1 VTRTAIDPPVS
12 DEHDTMSP
20 VPALRTTDLIGR
32 DAELEQL
39 TAQLGIRTS
48 GDGRTDRRTD
58 RQPESLPEPDARAML
73 LAGDAGVGKTRLLIS
88 LRDAALEAGWQAVV
102 GHCLDLADSS
112 LPYLPFSEV
121 LGRVMAEHA
130 DVASRV
136 LEQHPTLARL
146 QPGRRIRSSETASGD
161 QALDRGNVYD
171 AFGDLLAALAEQ
183 APLLLVVEDAHW
195 ADESTR
201 DMLSY
206 LFSRPVPGVSLIVS
220 YRADDLHRRHP
231 LRRQVAEWL
240 RLRGVDRLQL
250 EPLAD
255 DAVRRLVRALHP
267 TTMSEAEYVSI
278 VDRAEGNPFFVE
290 ELVGAAWSG
299 QVPGE
304 LADLLLVHLDRLD
317 DTTRQVVRLVS
328 VAGRQVSHGLLA
340 AVSDL
345 GSAELEAALRTAVEA
360 HVLVASR
367 GGTYAFRHA
376 LLGEAVYDDLLPG
389 ERMRLHADFV
399 SALGEGRAV
408 GTAAELAQHARRA
421 DDRPVAIRASIE
433 AGEEALAVGGPSEAA
448 THLLDALELIDT
460 SRTPI
465 ADVDPHALA
474 RRCAEALVAAGRV
487 PKAVKVLRARL
498 ATLPA
503 DTDGTDRG
511 QLLTTLASALMLTD
525 TTESPHEIAAEA
537 VELLRGGPPK
547 LLARALSVHAE
558 TMRSWRAVEARTAA
572 LEALEIAERNDL
584 TSLAVELHTTLAGL
598 DPAGGE
604 DPGTGWRAAAE
615 RARRA
620 GLIEPE
626 LRALYFLGRLHHDRG
641 ELDRAVEVYAEVL
654 ARSEVGGLTWSP
666 YPAEARLL
674 LAVAMTHQGRLDEA
688 WALLDV
694 TGQDPPMVYEWL
706 YFAHQMLITIG
717 IRGDTHIKAL
727 ERLRDYWRSDGLTAI
742 TAGSAELMRAA
753 AAGDAATAVTAY
765 DDVVAAVVPL
775 WHDWFQARLRLST
788 LVIGAFASAAAHQSG
803 DERAAAAA
811 DVERLVGDGARVIDF
826 YAPYDHSHGPEY
838 RMWVARRTAEHLR
851 WRWLAQVDPPSATEL
866 VEAWRAAEE
875 TALAYGSVPEIAQAR
890 VRLAGVLR
898 ATGDAAGARRVADL
912 AREAAHAMRARALL
926 AELTAQGS
934 TASPAASTEAAVL
947 TPRESEVLALV
958 AEGRTNG
965 EIGKQ
970 LFISTKTVSVHVSN
984 VLAKLDAASRTEA
997 VAVARRRGLL

>member
-1 VTRTAIDPPVS
+1 
-12 DEHDTMSP
+12 MSS

-48 GDGRTDRRTD
+48 AGARV
-58 RQPESLPEPDARAML
+58 EHDARAML

-88 LRDAALEAGWQAVV
+88 LRDAALEAGWQAVA

-121 LGRVMAEHA
+121 LGRVMAEHP

-171 AFGDLLAALAEQ
+171 AFGDLLSAVAEQ
-183 APLLLVVEDAHW
+183 APLLVVVEDAHW

-206 LFSRPVPGVSLIVS
+206 LFSRPVPGVSLVVS

-231 LRRQVAEWL
+231 LRRQVAEWM

-267 TTMSEAEYVSI
+267 ATMSEAEYVSI

-345 GSAELEAALRTAVEA
+345 GSTELEAALRTAVEA

-399 SALGEGRAV
+399 SALGEGRAI

-460 SRTPI
+460 SRTPV

-498 ATLPA
+498 ATLPTDTA
-503 DTDGTDRG
+503 GTDGGTDSRTDRG

-537 VELLRGGPPK
+537 VELLRDGPPK

-558 TMRSWRAVEARTAA
+558 TMRSWRADEARTAA

-641 ELDRAVEVYAEVL
+641 ELDRAVEVYGEVL
-654 ARSEVGGLTWSP
+654 ARSEVGGLAWSP

-717 IRGDTHIKAL
+717 IRGDTHSKAL

-742 TAGSAELMRAA
+742 SAGSAELMRAA
-753 AAGDAATAVTAY
+753 AAGDAAAAITVY

-788 LVIGAFASAAAHQSG
+788 LVIGAFATAAAHQSA

-811 DVERLVGDGARVIDF
+811 DVERVHADGARVIDF
-826 YAPYDHSHGPEY
+826 YAPYDGSHGPEY
-838 RMWVARRTAEHLR
+838 RMWVARRAAEHLR
-851 WRWLAQVDPPSATEL
+851 WRWLAQVEPPSAEEL
-866 VEAWRAAEE
+866 VGAWRAAEE
-875 TALAYGSVPEIAQAR
+875 AALDYGSVPEIAQAR

-898 ATGDAAGARRVADL
+898 ATGDAAGARQVADL

-934 TASPAASTEAAVL
+934 TASPAASTEVAVL
-947 TPRESEVLALV
+947 TPRESEILALV

-997 VAVARRRGLL
+997 AALARRRGLL

>member
-1 VTRTAIDPPVS
+1 
-12 DEHDTMSP
+12 MSP

-48 GDGRTDRRTD
+48 GAGRAPGPTPVQT
-58 RQPESLPEPDARAML
+58 ARAIL
-73 LAGDAGVGKTRLLIS
+73 VAGDAGVGKTRILMA
-88 LRDAALEAGWQAVV
+88 LRDSALEADWQVV
-102 GHCLDLADSS
+102 AGHCLDLADSS
-112 LPYLPFSEV
+112 LPYLPFSEI
-121 LGRVMAEHA
+121 LGHLMADLPDA
-130 DVASRV
+130 TARV

-171 AFGDLLAALAEQ
+171 AFGDLLAAAAEQ
-183 APLLLVVEDAHW
+183 APLLVVVEDAHW

-201 DMLSY
+201 DMLSF
-206 LFSRPVPGVSLIVS
+206 LFSRPVPGVSLVVS

-231 LRRQVAEWL
+231 LRRQVAEWM

-267 TTMSEAEYVSI
+267 ATMSEAEYVSI
-278 VDRAEGNPFFVE
+278 VDRAEGNPFFIE

-304 LADLLLVHLDRLD
+304 LADVLLVHLDRLD

-340 AVSDL
+340 TVSDL
-345 GSAELEAALRTAVEA
+345 DPAELEGALRAAVDA

-399 SALGEGRAV
+399 AALGEGRAV

-448 THLLDALELIDT
+448 THFLDALELIDT
-460 SRTPI
+460 ARIPVTDI
-465 ADVDPHALA
+465 DALQLA

-487 PKAVKVLRARL
+487 PKAVKVLRSRL

-503 DTDGTDRG
+503 DSPGTDRG
-511 QLLTTLASALMLTD
+511 QLLTAMASALMLTD

-547 LLARALSVHAE
+547 LLARALSVLAE
-558 TMRSWRAVEARTAA
+558 TLHSWRGDDARAAA
-572 LEALEIAERNDL
+572 LEALELAERNDL

-604 DPGTGWRAAAE
+604 DPGTGWRAAAT

-641 ELDRAVEVYAEVL
+641 DLGAAIEVYGEVI
-654 ARSEVGGLTWSP
+654 ARSEVGGLVWSP

-674 LAVAMTHQGRLDEA
+674 LAVALTHQGRLDEA

-706 YFAHQMLITIG
+706 YFAHQMFITIG
-717 IRGDTHIKAL
+717 LRGGTHSLAL
-727 ERLRDYWRSDGLTAI
+727 ERLRDYWGTDGLTAI

-753 AAGDAATAVTAY
+753 AAADAAGALAVY
-765 DDVVAAVVPL
+765 DDIVASVVPL
-775 WHDWFQARLRLST
+775 WHEWFQARLRLAT
-788 LVIGAFASAAAHQSG
+788 IVVGAFASAAAHQSAE
-803 DERAAAAA
+803 EREEAAVVVDRVHA
-811 DVERLVGDGARVIDF
+811 DGARVIDF
-826 YAPYDHSHGPEY
+826 YSRYEASRGPEY
-838 RMWVARRTAEHLR
+838 RMWVARRAAEHLR
-851 WRWLAQVDPPSATEL
+851 WRWLAQVDPPSADEL
-866 VEAWRAAEE
+866 VAAWRAAEE
-875 TALAYGSVPEIAQAR
+875 AAVAYGSVPEVAQAR
-890 VRLAGVLR
+890 ARLAGVLR
-898 ATGDAAGARRVADL
+898 AAGDAAGARAVGDQ
-912 AREAAHAMRARALL
+912 ARESAHAMRSRALL

-934 TASPAASTEAAVL
+934 SPAPATGSAAATL
-947 TPRESEVLALV
+947 TPREREILALV
-958 AEGRTNG
+958 AEGRSNG

-984 VLAKLDAASRTEA
+984 ILAKLEAASRTEA
-997 VAVARRRGLL
+997 AAVARRRGLL

>member
-1 VTRTAIDPPVS
+1 MTRTAIGPQMS
-12 DEHDTMSP
+12 EQQDTMSC

-32 DAELEQL
+32 DAELEEL
-39 TAQLGIRTS
+39 SSQLGIRAS
-48 GDGRTDRRTD
+48 EGVRTV
-58 RQPESLPEPDARAML
+58 RAML
-73 LAGDAGVGKTRLLIS
+73 VAGDAGVGKTRVLMA
-88 LRDAALEAGWQAVV
+88 LRDTALAADWQVV
-102 GHCLDLADSS
+102 AGHCLDLADSS
-112 LPYLPFSEV
+112 LPYLPFSEI
-121 LGRVMAEHA
+121 LGRVMADMP
-130 DVASRV
+130 DVAARV

-171 AFGDLLAALAEQ
+171 AFADLLTAVAVD
-183 APLLLVVEDAHW
+183 APLLVVVEDAHW

-201 DMLSY
+201 DMLSF
-206 LFSRPVPGVSLIVS
+206 LFSRPLPGVALVVS

-231 LRRQVAEWL
+231 LRRQVAEWM

-255 DAVRRLVRALHP
+255 DDVRRLVRALRP
-267 TTMSEAEYVSI
+267 GTLSEAEYVSI
-278 VDRAEGNPFFVE
+278 ADRAEGNPFFVE
-290 ELVGAAWSG
+290 ELVGAARSG

-304 LADLLLVHLDRLD
+304 LADVLLVHLDRLD
-317 DTTRQVVRLVS
+317 ETTRRVVRIVS

-345 GSAELEAALRTAVEA
+345 DATALETALRSAVEA

-389 ERMRLHADFV
+389 ERVRLHADFV

-421 DDRPVAIRASIE
+421 DDRPVAIRASME

-448 THLLDALELIDT
+448 THFLDALELIDT
-460 SRTPI
+460 SRTPVT
-465 ADVDPHALA
+465 DVDAQALV
-474 RRCAEALVAAGRV
+474 RRCAEALIAAGRV

-503 DTDGTDRG
+503 DAPDADRG
-511 QLLTTLASALMLTD
+511 QLLTALASALLLTD
-525 TTESPHEIAAEA
+525 TTESPSATAAEA
-537 VELLRGGPPK
+537 VDLLRGSPPK
-547 LLARALSVHAE
+547 LLARALFVHAE
-558 TMRSWRAVEARTAA
+558 SLGNWRADDARAVA
-572 LEALEIAERNDL
+572 LEALDLAERNDL

-598 DPAGGE
+598 DPTSGE
-604 DPGTGWRAAAE
+604 DAGAGWRSAAE

-641 ELDRAVEVYAEVL
+641 DLDVAGEVYREVIS
-654 ARSEVGGLTWSP
+654 RSEVGGLAWSP
-666 YPAEARLL
+666 YPAESRLL
-674 LAVAMTHQGRLDEA
+674 LAVALTHQGRLDEA
-688 WALLDV
+688 VDLLDV

-706 YFAHQMLITIG
+706 FFAHQMLIMIG
-717 IRGDTHIKAL
+717 LRGDTHSKAL
-727 ERLRDYWRSDGLTAI
+727 ERLREFWGTDGLTAI
-742 TAGSAELMRAA
+742 TAGSAEVMRAA
-753 AAGDAATAVTAY
+753 AVPDPAQALAAY
-765 DDVVAAVVPL
+765 DDVVASVVPL
-775 WHDWFQARLRLST
+775 WHEWFQARLRLAT
-788 LVIGAFASAAAHQSG
+788 LVVGTFASAAAHQSA
-803 DERAAAAA
+803 DERESARA
-811 DVERLVGDGARVIDF
+811 DVDRLMSDAGKVIDF
-826 YAPYDHSHGPEY
+826 YAPYDASRGPEY
-838 RMWVARRTAEHLR
+838 RMWVARRAAEHLR
-851 WRWLAQVDPPSATEL
+851 WRWLAQVDPPVADEL

-875 TALAYGSVPEIAQAR
+875 SALTYGSVPEIAHAR

-898 ATGDAAGARRVADL
+898 AVGDAAGARVAADL
-912 AREAAHAMRARALL
+912 AREAAHALRAGPLL
-926 AELTAQGS
+926 AELTAIGS
-934 TASPAASTEAAVL
+934 APAPTTASEVAAL
-947 TPRESEVLALV
+947 TPREGEILALV
-958 AEGRTNG
+958 AEGRSNG

-997 VAVARRRGLL
+997 AAIARRRGLI